1 MKWIGLGVQIRVGG
15 YLWVGMDKVRTWN
28 VTSISHIVVE
38 IFLSVSYE
46 YLMLFL
52 WSLCIYIAVNT
63 ILMLY

>member
-38 IFLSVSYE
+38 ISLSVSYE

-52 WSLCIYIAVNT
+52 WCIYVYI
-63 ILMLY
+63 